1 MTPEVEIPRL
11 LDLMPASARMRCK
24 LVSRPQQSKVL
35 RYQPA
40 LPWGDRPIEI
50 NFRLWQHLDT
60 PERDLLLLRAVAW
73 FNTTGLIKLDLYQGL
88 TVAGLLGTVLQVV
101 QADPVGILVAGGL
114 TTLAGLQVWQNTR
127 GIPVEVAADRQAL
140 QLAQRRGYS
149 EQEAAKALLA
159 GISQVAELERRP
171 VLDVTELIRC
181 QNLRQLAGE
190 SEVKVPV

>member
-1 MTPEVEIPRL
+1 MTPEAEIHRL

-24 LVSRPQQSKVL
+24 LVSRPQQSQVL
-35 RYQPA
+35 RYQPP

-50 NFRLWQHLDT
+50 NFRLWQHLDP

-88 TVAGLLGTVLQVV
+88 TVAGLLGTLFQAI
-101 QADPVGILVAGGL
+101 QADPIGILVAGGL
-114 TTLAGLQVWQNTR
+114 TTFAGLQVWQNTR
-127 GIPVEVAADRQAL
+127 GIPVAVAADRQAL
-140 QLAQRRGYS
+140 LLAQRRGYS
-149 EQEAAKALLA
+149 EQEAAKALLS
-159 GISQVAELERRP
+159 GISRVAELERRP

>member
-1 MTPEVEIPRL
+1 MTPEAEIPRL
-11 LDLMPASARMRCK
+11 LDLMPASARMYCK
-24 LVSRPQQSKVL
+24 LVSRPQQSQVL

-40 LPWGDRPIEI
+40 LPWGDRRIEI

-73 FNTTGLIKLDLYQGL
+73 FDTTGLLKPGLCQGL
-88 TVAGLLGTVLQVV
+88 TAAGLVGTALELM
-101 QADPVGILVAGGL
+101 QADAVGILVAGAL
-114 TTLAGLQVWQNTR
+114 TTFAGLQVWQNTR
-127 GIPVEVAADRQAL
+127 GIPVEVAADREAL
-140 QLAQRRGYS
+140 KLAQRRGYS

-171 VLDVTELIRC
+171 VLNVTELIRC

-190 SEVKVPV
+190 SEIKVPV

>member
-1 MTPEVEIPRL
+1 MTPEAEIRRL

-24 LVSRPQQSKVL
+24 LVARPQQSQVL
-35 RYQPA
+35 RYRPP

-73 FNTTGLIKLDLYQGL
+73 FDTTGLIKLDLYQGL
-88 TVAGLLGTVLQVV
+88 TVAGLVGTVLQVL
-101 QADPVGILVAGGL
+101 QADPIGILVAGGL
-114 TTLAGLQVWQNTR
+114 TTFAGLQVWQNTR

-140 QLAQRRGYS
+140 LLAQRRGYS
-149 EQEAAKALLA
+149 EQEAAKALLS
-159 GISQVAELERRP
+159 GISRVAALERRP

>member
-1 MTPEVEIPRL
+1 MTPEAEIPRL
-11 LDLMPASARMRCK
+11 RDLMPASARMRCK

-73 FNTTGLIKLDLYQGL
+73 LNTTGLIKLDLYQGL

-101 QADPVGILVAGGL
+101 QADPVGILVAGANHL
-114 TTLAGLQVWQNTR
+114 CWPSSVAKYAGHSRGSSGRSPSPAIGSTARLQ
-127 GIPVEVAADRQAL
+127 
-140 QLAQRRGYS
+140 
-149 EQEAAKALLA
+149 
-159 GISQVAELERRP
+159 
-171 VLDVTELIRC
+171 
-181 QNLRQLAGE
+181 
-190 SEVKVPV
+190 

>member
-1 MTPEVEIPRL
+1 MTPEAEIRRL

-24 LVSRPQQSKVL
+24 LVARPQQSQVL

-73 FNTTGLIKLDLYQGL
+73 FNKTGLIKLDLYQGL
-88 TVAGLLGTVLQVV
+88 TVAGLLGTVLQVL

-114 TTLAGLQVWQNTR
+114 TTFAGLQVWQNTR

-149 EQEAAKALLA
+149 EQEAAKALLS
-159 GISQVAELERRP
+159 GISRAAELERRP